1 VTNERYQIQYLPSPG
16 EIATACAT
24 IRARWTPRE
33 RQRRCVGRMLLEE
46 FANAWRPPVI
56 DTSALRSASG
66 KSMVNLVS

>member
-1 VTNERYQIQYLPSPG
+1 
-16 EIATACAT
+16 
-24 IRARWTPRE
+24 
-33 RQRRCVGRMLLEE
+33 MLLEE